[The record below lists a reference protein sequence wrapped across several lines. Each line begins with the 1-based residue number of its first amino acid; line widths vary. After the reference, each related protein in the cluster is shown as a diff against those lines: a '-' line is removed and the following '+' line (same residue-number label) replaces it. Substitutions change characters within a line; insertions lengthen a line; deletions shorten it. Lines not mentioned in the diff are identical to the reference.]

1 MSGFRN
7 MILKR
12 CITLLALV
20 PLGGCG
26 EEPEEIQASRPQ
38 SPTIAVI
45 NGRPLLRDQ
54 FENFLSQ
61 APADSEE
68 EPTHSRRAARFRDFL
83 LEQLLLQEA
92 TRQKI
97 TVEEEE
103 VERQLVLWLSQEQE
117 VTEQLRERVRTLLT
131 IQGFIKEEIVSK
143 IEIGNQEIYR
153 YYQTHADQY
162 IIEDEAHVLEVMV
175 EDREQAEEIR
185 EQLNFGDT
193 RTFKSMA
200 QGYSQGL
207 TAQAGG
213 DLGTFLRG
221 QLPENF
227 EKTIF
232 QLKPGEIS
240 PVFRSPEG
248 YHIFMMEEWVPRHA
262 QKFYEV
268 QETIFEDLVAAKE
281 RVALDEYVNRLF
293 EGASIE
299 IHDETLTIE

>member
-12 CITLLALV
+12 LILMLALV

-26 EEPEEIQASRPQ
+26 EEPEEIQPTQ
-38 SPTIAVI
+38 PESPTIAVM

-54 FENFLSQ
+54 FQSFLSL
-61 APADSEE
+61 APDDSEE
-68 EPTHSRRAARFRDFL
+68 ELTDSRREAQFREFL

-92 TRQKI
+92 TRQEI
-97 TVEEEE
+97 TVDEEE
-103 VERQLVLWLSQEQE
+103 VQRKLVQWLSQEQE

-131 IQGFIKEEIVSK
+131 IQRFIKQEIVSQ

-153 YYQTHADQY
+153 YYTTHADQY
-162 IIEDEAHVLEVMV
+162 IIEDEAHVLEVLV
-175 EDREQAEEIR
+175 EDRDQAEEIQ

-200 QGYSQGL
+200 QSYSLGL
-207 TAQAGG
+207 TAQTGG
-213 DLGTFLRG
+213 DLGTFRRG

-248 YHIFMMEEWVPRHA
+248 YHIFMMEEWIPRHA

-268 QETIFEDLVAAKE
+268 QEAIFEELVAAKE

-293 EGASIE
+293 EGASLE
-299 IHDETLTIE
+299 IHDETLKFE

>member
-12 CITLLALV
+12 FILVLALV

-26 EEPEEIQASRPQ
+26 EEPEEIQPTQ
-38 SPTIAVI
+38 PESPTIAVL

-54 FENFLSQ
+54 FQSFLSL
-61 APADSEE
+61 APDDSEE
-68 EPTHSRRAARFRDFL
+68 ESTDSRRETRFREFL

-92 TRQKI
+92 TTQEI

-103 VERQLVLWLSQEQE
+103 VERQLVQWLSPEQE
-117 VTEQLRERVRTLLT
+117 VTEQLRERVRILLT
-131 IQGFIKEEIVSK
+131 IQRFIKQEIVSQ

-153 YYQTHADQY
+153 YYTTHAHEY

-200 QGYSQGL
+200 QGYSRGL

-213 DLGTFLRG
+213 DLGTFIRG
-221 QLPENF
+221 QLPDNF

-268 QETIFEDLVAAKE
+268 QETIFEKLVAAKE

-299 IHDETLTIE
+299 IHDETLTFE

>member
-1 MSGFRN
+1 MSGFRK

-12 CITLLALV
+12 FIILLALV

-26 EEPEEIQASRPQ
+26 EETEEIQLTQPE

-45 NGRPLLRDQ
+45 NGRPLLRSQ
-54 FENFLSQ
+54 FESFLSV
-61 APADSEE
+61 APEDSEE
-68 EPTHSRRAARFRDFL
+68 EPTDSRREARFREFL

-92 TRQKI
+92 TRLKI

-103 VERQLVLWLSQEQE
+103 VQRQLVQWFSQEQE

-131 IQGFIKEEIVSK
+131 IQRFIKQEIVSQLD
-143 IEIGNQEIYR
+143 IGNQEIYR
-153 YYQTHADQY
+153 YYTTHAGEY

-200 QGYSQGL
+200 QGYSLGL

-221 QLPENF
+221 QLPESF
-227 EKTIF
+227 EETIF

-268 QETIFEDLVAAKE
+268 QETIFEKLVAAKE

-299 IHDETLTIE
+299 IHDETLTFE

>member
-12 CITLLALV
+12 FILMLALV

-26 EEPEEIQASRPQ
+26 EEPEEIQPTQ
-38 SPTIAVI
+38 PESPTIAVM

-54 FENFLSQ
+54 SQSFLSL
-61 APADSEE
+61 APDDSEE
-68 EPTHSRRAARFRDFL
+68 ELTDSRREAQFREFL

-92 TRQKI
+92 TRQEI
-97 TVEEEE
+97 TVDEEE
-103 VERQLVLWLSQEQE
+103 VQRKLVQWLSQEQE

-131 IQGFIKEEIVSK
+131 IQRFIKQEIVSQ

-153 YYQTHADQY
+153 YYTTHAAEY

-175 EDREQAEEIR
+175 KDREQAEEIR

-213 DLGTFLRG
+213 DLGTFIRG

-268 QETIFEDLVAAKE
+268 QETIFEKLVAAKE

-299 IHDETLTIE
+299 IHDETLTFE